1 VVIHKYN
8 PTSPGRRQ
16 GTVIHDGT
24 TAKRAPEKS
33 LLETVH
39 RTAGRNGYGRIT
51 SRRRGGGHKRRYR
64 IIDWRRRFDGVPA
77 KVAALEYDP
86 NRSARIALLAL
97 RRRPQGLHDRAQ
109 SAWPPGATVESGPM
123 AEPRVGNAL
132 PPLARAARQRG
143 PLRRARARPRAQ
155 LGRSAGCV
163 IRLASRDGDYASVI
177 LPSGEMRKVHVDCRA
192 TIGQVGNSRPQRS
205 SRSARPGRNRH
216 KNRRPT
222 VRGSAMSAYAHP
234 LGGGEGR
241 TGAGREPCSPW
252 GKLAKGGKSPQ
263 PSARPARASSC
274 ASARSEDAPDMSRS
288 LKKGPFVDA
297 QAREEGPAHDA
308 RETSAMP
315 DHDRARASTIT
326 RPTSWATPS
335 WSTTGASTI
344 RSTSSRTWSGTSSA
358 SSPPRAPSAGTRT
371 RRRRPRPQGRR
382 RRRRPGQV
390 SHACHLPSQPQPQ
403 RARPP
408 ARRGS

>member
-1 VVIHKYN
+1 LSASS
-8 PTSPGRRQ
+8 TSPGRRQ

-39 RTAGRNGYGRIT
+39 RTAGGNGYGRIT

-86 NRSARIALLAL
+86 NRSARIALLHYADG
-97 RRRPQGLHDRAQ
+97 RKAYMIAPNGLA
-109 SAWPPGATVESGPM
+109 AGATVESGPM

-132 PPLARAARQRG
+132 PLSRVPLGSEVHCVELEPGRG
-143 PLRRARARPRAQ
+143 AQ

-192 TIGQVGNSRPQRS
+192 TIGQVGNVDHALVSIGK
-205 SRSARPGRNRH
+205 AGRNRH
-216 KNRRPT
+216 KNRRPK

-252 GKLAKGGKSPQ
+252 GKPSKGGKSRNP
-263 PSARPARASSC
+263 R
-274 ASARSEDAPDMSRS
+274 
-288 LKKGPFVDA
+288 K
-297 QAREEGPAHDA
+297 
-308 RETSAMP
+308 
-315 DHDRARASTIT
+315 
-326 RPTSWATPS
+326 
-335 WSTTGASTI
+335 
-344 RSTSSRTWSGTSSA
+344 TSSRLIV
-358 SSPPRAPSAGTRT
+358 RKRKK
-371 RRRRPRPQGRR
+371 
-382 RRRRPGQV
+382 
-390 SHACHLPSQPQPQ
+390 
-403 RARPP
+403 
-408 ARRGS
+408 

>member
-1 VVIHKYN
+1 MVIHKYN

-51 SRRRGGGHKRRYR
+51 SRRRGGGHKRRSR

-77 KVAALEYDP
+77 KVASLEYDP
-86 NRSARIALLAL
+86 NRSARIALLHYADG
-97 RRRPQGLHDRAQ
+97 RKAYMIAPVGLVA
-109 SAWPPGATVESGPM
+109 GATVESGPM

-132 PPLARAARQRG
+132 PLSRVPLGSEVHCVELEPGRG
-143 PLRRARARPRAQ
+143 AQ

-163 IRLASRDGDYASVI
+163 IRLASREGEYASVI

-192 TIGQVGNSRPQRS
+192 TIGQVGNVDHALVSIGK
-205 SRSARPGRNRH
+205 AGRNRH
-216 KNRRPT
+216 KNRRPK

-252 GKLAKGGKSPQ
+252 GKPSKGG
-263 PSARPARASSC
+263 
-274 ASARSEDAPDMSRS
+274 
-288 LKKGPFVDA
+288 
-297 QAREEGPAHDA
+297 H
-308 RETSAMP
+308 
-315 DHDRARASTIT
+315 T
-326 RPTSWATPS
+326 RNP
-335 WSTTGASTI
+335 
-344 RSTSSRTWSGTSSA
+344 RKTSSRLIV
-358 SSPPRAPSAGTRT
+358 RKRKK
-371 RRRRPRPQGRR
+371 
-382 RRRRPGQV
+382 
-390 SHACHLPSQPQPQ
+390 
-403 RARPP
+403 
-408 ARRGS
+408 